1 MPVAVHGGTRIHYRD
16 VGEPGHGPVLLL
28 VMGLGG
34 SGNAWWRL
42 LPHLEGRARLLVVD
56 NRGTGASD
64 PVRGPIG
71 LRHLVGDVLAVLDHA
86 GVEAAHVHGVSMGGM
101 VAQHLALDHP
111 DRVASLILGC
121 TTAQARSGQPPWR
134 LLGSSALRP
143 VLGPGRSW
151 PLMAGVLYA
160 PQTLRDAPER
170 IAQDLELRVR
180 DATPAATVY
189 AQLLAVAGHDV
200 RDRLWQLGRF
210 PVTVIHGEEDRLVAP
225 ARGRALAAGIPGAR
239 FVMIPACGHLMT
251 TDAEQATAQAV
262 RGHLDRCAGAT
273 AVGS

>member
-1 MPVAVHGGTRIHYRD
+1 MPVARHGRTRIHYRD
-16 VGEPGHGPVLLL
+16 LAGPDDGPVLLL
-28 VMGLGG
+28 IMGLGG

-64 PVRGPIG
+64 PVRGPFG
-71 LRHLVGDVLAVLDHA
+71 VRELVGDVLAVLDHA
-86 GVEAAHVHGVSMGGM
+86 EVDVAHVHGVSMGGM
-101 VAQHLALDHP
+101 IAQHLALDHP

-143 VLGPGRSW
+143 LLGPGRTA
-151 PLMAGVLYA
+151 PITDGILYA
-160 PQTLRDAPER
+160 RRTRREHPER
-170 IAQDLELRVR
+170 IAEDLERRVR

-200 RDRLWQLGRF
+200 RDRLWQLGRL
-210 PVTVIHGEEDRLVAP
+210 PVTVVHGAEDRLVDP

-251 TDAEQATAQAV
+251 TDAEEATVRAV
-262 RGHLDRCAGAT
+262 LGHLERCAGVA
-273 AVGS
+273 AGS

>member
-1 MPVAVHGGTRIHYRD
+1 MPVALHGRTRIHYRD
-16 VGEPGHGPVLLL
+16 LAGPGDAPVLLL

-64 PVRGPIG
+64 PVRGPFG
-71 LRHLVGDVLAVLDHA
+71 LRDLVGDVLAVLDHA
-86 GVEAAHVHGVSMGGM
+86 DVGAAHVHGVSMGGM
-101 VAQHLALDHP
+101 IAQHLALDHP
-111 DRVASLILGC
+111 QRVASLILGC

-143 VLGPGRSW
+143 LLGPGRTA
-151 PLMAGVLYA
+151 PITDGILYA
-160 PQTLRDAPER
+160 RRTRREHPER
-170 IAQDLELRVR
+170 IAEDLERRIR

-200 RDRLWQLGRF
+200 RDRLWQLGRL
-210 PVTVIHGEEDRLVAP
+210 PVTVVHGAEDRLVGP

-251 TDAEQATAQAV
+251 TDAEEATVQAV
-262 RGHLDRCAGAT
+262 LGHLERCAGVT
-273 AVGS
+273 AGS